1 MLGRV
6 LHSCISICFWLRGAR
21 PSVGFARFL
30 PELPELDKLDQRVI
44 LEFLA
49 AAPHLLAVVWVVLD
63 DVPDLL
69 TDVETARDLRGAA
82 SSRPANADTPC
93 SCMVNERRPLT
104 LT

>member
-1 MLGRV
+1 M
-6 LHSCISICFWLRGAR
+6 RGAR
-21 PSVGFARFL
+21 PSVGVARFL
-30 PELPELDKLDQRVI
+30 PELPELDKFDQRVI

-49 AAPHLLAVVWVVLD
+49 AAPHLLAVAWVVLD

-82 SSRPANADTPC
+82 CVVSASRPANADTPC